1 MVNIIVNKDTLA
13 KMIEYWLSFSIKQ
26 EKEIREVPVEWK
38 WKLEDLWKRWN
49 QQNKIAWKKW
59 LPKTRKL
66 LNTHFTA
73 RWKIYRELYDS
84 KSETPVKSA
93 VSLASIWLKN
103 YVNNIKKRDNDWWY
117 WDHRFT
123 LYEFIK
129 QANWLKRYIAM

>member
-1 MVNIIVNKDTLA
+1 MVNIVVNKDTLA
-13 KMIEYWLSFSIKQ
+13 KMVEYWLPFSIKQ
-26 EKEIREVPVEWK
+26 EKEVREVPVEWK

-49 QQNKIAWKKW
+49 QQKKIGNKKW

-66 LNTHFTA
+66 LNTHFQA

-103 YVNNIKKRDNDWWY
+103 YIEDIKKRDDWWY

-123 LYEFIK
+123 LYEFLK
-129 QANWLKRYIAM
+129 QSNGLRRFIAK